1 MRLGW
6 MGVGLLLALTPVA
19 AIGTAA
25 AESLQVYTWADYFP
39 PDAVA
44 RFEAETGIKV
54 QFNNYES
61 VEMPETKLLAG
72 GSGFDLVITAGYTV
86 PRLIQSGALREI
98 DRGKLTNFASLDPAF
113 LEKLRKLDPG
123 TRFAVPYN
131 WGTTGIII
139 NKAKVVER
147 LGADAPFD
155 SLSLLL
161 DPKNAEKLADCGI
174 AVVDSGPDLINEA
187 MFYNGVGDIFRPT
200 DAEMVASAKTLAAI
214 RPHIRYFDNVRYRQ
228 DMADGEICAAIG
240 WSMDAGLARTIAAEA
255 GLAHAKD
262 ITFIRPKEGSVLWA
276 DHLVIPNDAGNVA
289 GAEAFIDFLMRPDVA
304 GEIVTVVRTS
314 SPNSKAAENVSA
326 ELQADS
332 TIFPPQGWLQT
343 QIDLDTFDLKVQ
355 RDINRYYTLVKA
367 NETIE

>member
-1 MRLGW
+1 MRLRW
-6 MGVGLLLALTPVA
+6 MGPRLLLALLLALAPGA
-19 AIGTAA
+19 AA

-39 PDAVA
+39 PEAVA
-44 RFEAETGIKV
+44 AFEAETGIKV

-98 DRGKLTNFASLDPAF
+98 DRGKLTNFGNLDPAF
-113 LEKLRKLDPG
+113 LQKLRKLDPG

-131 WGTTGIII
+131 WGTTGILI
-139 NKAKVVER
+139 NKAKVVEL
-147 LGADAPFD
+147 LGPDAPYD
-155 SLSLLL
+155 SLALLL
-161 DPKNAEKLADCGI
+161 DPKNAEKLAGCGI
-174 AVVDSGPDLINEA
+174 AAVDSGADLINEA
-187 MFYNGVGDIFRPT
+187 MFYAGVSDIFRPT

-214 RPHIRYFDNVRYRQ
+214 RPYIRYFDNVRYRQ

-240 WSMDAGLARTIAAEA
+240 WSMDAGLARTIAADA

-289 GAEAFIDFLMRPDVA
+289 GAEAFINFLMRPEVA
-304 GEIVTVVRTS
+304 GEMVTVVRTS
-314 SPNSKAAENVSA
+314 SPNSKAAENVSP
-326 ELQADS
+326 ELRADS
-332 TIFPPQGWLQT
+332 TIFPPEGWLQT